1 MLSKTGNSMLNQ
13 AEGKEKNRYVLVEF
27 YVLTGFKPA

>member
-13 AEGKEKNRYVLVEF
+13 AEGRKKIRYLVKF